1 MPSHE
6 TLIMTAKFRAA
17 ALAYINNEVHN
28 FTSGI
33 DIANSMRTVVD
44 ELGMTVSSA
53 YRQFRE
59 LAEVGLIEYEIRG
72 RNPYY
77 KGKEA
82 IPGNA
87 LALVSQTGATW
98 KTKAREHLDPITST
112 VESHPVRR
120 VQPKTMPPQA
130 EAPATDKPKISVDIV
145 KDTGKLRFSMEG
157 VTIELGVVDH

>member
-17 ALAYINNEVHN
+17 ALAYINNEIHS

-44 ELGMTVSSA
+44 ELGMTASSA

-59 LAEVGLIEYEIRG
+59 LAELGLIECEVRG

-77 KGKEA
+77 KGKET

-87 LALVSQTGATW
+87 LAVVSQTGTSW
-98 KTKAREHLDPITST
+98 KSKAREYLADPITST
-112 VESHPVRR
+112 VEPRPVRR
-120 VQPKTMPPQA
+120 VAPKDLPTEPTIDA
-130 EAPATDKPKISVDIV
+130 KISVDIV
-145 KDTGKLRFSMEG
+145 KETGKLRFSMGG